1 MFLPDNYLYEFG
13 DFVLDARS
21 RILLKDGVTVR
32 LTPKAFETLLVLIH
46 NGVEVVDKDQLM
58 KQVWPD
64 TFVEEGSLSRN
75 IYELRKALGDDSSE
89 PRYIETIPKRGYRFL
104 APVTVSGRP
113 VSNVPHID
121 PAAIGG
127 EATIIEKHTFARV
140 VTEEFAGSD
149 LPAGAKQ
156 LPSATRL
163 LPAGDAV
170 GLKRKYILTAAAV
183 AALVLAVAI
192 GTFVLKRRAQSAAPS
207 PPTSRARSTLVRLTN
222 NNAWDAGAA
231 WSPDG
236 KRIAF
241 CSNRDG
247 KAEIYVMN
255 ADGSDV
261 KRLTDNLSDDFGPQ
275 WSPDGKKLLF
285 DSERD
290 GNKEIYVMDADGG
303 NQVRLTRNNETDS
316 ATSWSPD
323 GSQIAFASNRGNGS
337 YNYDIYV
344 MSADGSNVRKIVDDP
359 EYDAEPK
366 WSPDGK
372 KMLFVTGRTGNFDL
386 YETNIDGTGQRN
398 LTADYNKNDGA
409 GAWSL
414 DGKSI
419 TFVRNLQG
427 KEQIFLMSADGS
439 NPIRVTNNTSNNGH
453 PALSPDGSKLAFE
466 SDRDG
471 NFELYVM
478 SVDGELAQLTDDP
491 ADDLDPDWSPD
502 GSKIA
507 FSSNRDGMHH
517 IYVVNGDGSS
527 LVQVT
532 NSKADD
538 SEPAWSRDGKR
549 IAFVRAIEGNT
560 EIYVVNADGSNETRL
575 TFAAG
580 NNRSPSWSP
589 DGRIFFTSK
598 RDARREIYAMNA
610 DGSAVQ
616 RFTTMGAISPVWS
629 PDGSKIAFV
638 SENLEIGKTQ
648 HPLQV
653 FIANADG
660 SNVRN
665 VTKESPSTFFPC
677 WSGDS
682 ASVAY
687 AVDNLGVVS
696 NIYEMDLNGGGLK
709 RLTAGPKTD
718 TQPAISPDGS
728 KLVFQSNRNG
738 NFEIYVMNLH

>member
-1 MFLPDNYLYEFG
+1 MLLPDNHLYEFG
-13 DFVLDARS
+13 NFVLDARS
-21 RILLKDGVTVR
+21 RILLKDGMTVR
-32 LTPKAFETLLVLIH
+32 LTPKAFDTLLVLIRS
-46 NGVEVVDKDQLM
+46 GVQVVDKDQLM
-58 KQVWPD
+58 KEVWPD

-104 APVTVSGRP
+104 APVKAS
-113 VSNVPHID
+113 VPAVPQID
-121 PAAIGG
+121 PASFGA

-140 VTEEFAGSD
+140 VSEEVDGSD
-149 LPAGAKQ
+149 RTKQ
-156 LPSATRL
+156 ISAATRL

-170 GLKRKYILTAAAV
+170 GRKRKNVLAAAAV
-183 AALVLAVAI
+183 AALVLTVAI
-192 GTFVLKRRAQSAAPS
+192 GTFVLKRHAQSAAPS
-207 PPTSRARSTLVRLTN
+207 APTSRARSTLVRLTN

-247 KAEIYVMN
+247 KSEIYVMN

-275 WSPDGKKLLF
+275 WSPDGRKLLF

-303 NQVRLTRNNETDS
+303 NQTRLTRNNETDA

-323 GSQIAFASNRGNGS
+323 GSQIAFASNRDNGS

-344 MSADGSNVRKIVDDP
+344 MNADGSNIRKIVDDP
-359 EYDAEPK
+359 EYDAEPR

-372 KMLFVTGRTGNFDL
+372 KMLFVTGRNGNFDL
-386 YETNIDGTGQRN
+386 YETNIDGTEPRN
-398 LTADYNKNDGA
+398 LTGDYNKNDGA
-409 GAWSL
+409 GSWSR

-419 TFVRNLQG
+419 VFVRNIQG
-427 KEQIFLMSADGS
+427 KEQIFLMSAQGTDL
-439 NPIRVTNNTSNNGH
+439 IRITNNTFNNGH
-453 PALSPDGSKLAFE
+453 PALSPDGSKVAFE

-471 NFELYVM
+471 NSEIFVM
-478 SVDGELAQLTDDP
+478 SVDGELSQLTDDP

-507 FSSNRDGMHH
+507 FSSNRSGMHH
-517 IYVVNGDGSS
+517 IYVVNADGSS
-527 LVQVT
+527 PTQIT
-532 NSKADD
+532 NSQADD

-560 EIYVVNADGSNETRL
+560 EILVVNADGSNETQL
-575 TFAAG
+575 TFDAG
-580 NNRSPSWSP
+580 SNKSPSWSP

-598 RDARREIYAMNA
+598 REGRREIYAMNA
-610 DGSAVQ
+610 DGGSVG
-616 RFTTMGAISPVWS
+616 RFTTIGAITPVWS
-629 PDGSKIAFV
+629 RDGTKIAFV
-638 SENLEIGKTQ
+638 SENLDIGKTQ

-653 FIANADG
+653 FVANADG

-665 VTKESPSTFFPC
+665 LTKESPSTFFPC

-687 AVDNLGVVS
+687 NVDNLGVVS
-696 NIYEMDLNGGGLK
+696 NIYQVDLNGGNIK
-709 RLTAGPKTD
+709 RLTAGPKMD

-728 KLVFQSNRNG
+728 KLAFQTNRDG
-738 NFEIYVMNLH
+738 NYEIYVMNLR

>member
-1 MFLPDNYLYEFG
+1 MLLPDNHLYEFG
-13 DFVLDARS
+13 NFVLDARS
-21 RILLKDGVTVR
+21 RILLNDGTTVR
-32 LTPKAFETLLVLIH
+32 LTPKAFETLLVLIR
-46 NGVEVVDKDQLM
+46 NGVQVVDKDQLM
-58 KQVWPD
+58 KEVWPD

-75 IYELRKALGDDSSE
+75 IYELRKALGDDPSE

-104 APVTVSGRP
+104 APVRVSAP
-113 VSNVPHID
+113 AVPQID
-121 PAAIGG
+121 PLTIGG

-140 VTEEFAGSD
+140 VSDDVEGSD
-149 LPAGAKQ
+149 LLRGAK
-156 LPSATRL
+156 PISSATRL
-163 LPAGDAV
+163 LPAGDVV
-170 GLKRKYILTAAAV
+170 GRKRKNILAAAAV
-183 AALVLAVAI
+183 AALVLTVAI
-192 GTFVLKRRAQSAAPS
+192 GTFVLKRRTQSAAPS
-207 PPTSRARSTLVRLTN
+207 PPASRARNTLVRLTN

-247 KAEIYVMN
+247 KSEIYVMN

-261 KRLTDNLSDDFGPQ
+261 KRVTDNLSDDFGPQ

-303 NQVRLTRNNETDS
+303 NQTRLTRNNETDS

-323 GSQIAFASNRGNGS
+323 GSQIAFASNRDNGS

-344 MSADGSNVRKIVDDP
+344 MNADGSNVRKIVNDP

-366 WSPDGK
+366 WSPDGRK
-372 KMLFVTGRTGNFDL
+372 LLFVTGRNGNFDV
-386 YETNIDGTGQRN
+386 YETNIDGTEQQN

-409 GAWSL
+409 AAWSR

-419 TFVRNLQG
+419 VFVRNIQG
-427 KEQIFLMSADGS
+427 KEQIFLMSAQGG
-439 NPIRVTNNTSNNGH
+439 NLIRLTNNTSNNGH
-453 PALSPDGSKLAFE
+453 PALSPDGSKVAFE

-471 NFELYVM
+471 NSEIFVM
-478 SVDGELAQLTDDP
+478 SVDGELVQLTDDP

-507 FSSNRDGMHH
+507 FSSNRAGMHH
-517 IYVVNGDGSS
+517 IYIVNADGTSPT
-527 LVQVT
+527 QVT
-532 NSKADD
+532 NAKADD

-560 EIYVVNADGSNETRL
+560 EIYVVNTDGSNETQL
-575 TFAAG
+575 TFDATS
-580 NNRSPSWSP
+580 NSSPSWSP
-589 DGRIFFTSK
+589 DGRISFTSK
-598 RDARREIYAMNA
+598 RDGRREVYAMNA

-616 RFTTMGAISPVWS
+616 RFTTIGGITPVWS

-638 SENLEIGKTQ
+638 SENLDIGKTQ

-653 FIANADG
+653 FVANADG
-660 SNVRN
+660 SNIRN

-687 AVDNLGVVS
+687 NVDNVGVVS
-696 NIYEMDLNGGGLK
+696 NIYQVDLNVGTIK
-709 RLTAGPKTD
+709 RLTAGPKVD

-728 KLVFQSNRNG
+728 KLAFETNRDG
-738 NFEIYVMNLH
+738 NFEIYVMNLR